1 MIKFKRSASLQSLDS
16 NILKDPDFFM
26 QWSAGNVDH
35 NISTLDGTG
44 SSHGMGIT
52 SISVAESGAS
62 NSIVETEETLFNN
75 KNIYIYISDSP
86 DEVVA

>member
-16 NILKDPDFFM
+16 NILKDPDFFT
-26 QWSAGNVDH
+26 QWSADNVDH

-44 SSHGMGIT
+44 SFRGMGIT
-52 SISVAESGAS
+52 SIYVAESGAL

-75 KNIYIYISDSP
+75 KNIYVYIYLG
-86 DEVVA
+86 

>member
-1 MIKFKRSASLQSLDS
+1 
-16 NILKDPDFFM
+16 M

-44 SSHGMGIT
+44 SFHGMGIT

-86 DEVVA
+86 DEVVAWFYCRDGLLLKAEAGVKGNTEEF